1 MARVN
6 FKDYVDSLKSL
17 YGLAGGIGVLIPGA
31 TYFSKYPPPL
41 LPAISL
47 FTAMIALATFFL
59 AYLIDFKANKTKKI
73 LLLSFAAS
81 ILILISYFVLFGL
94 TTIQDPQG
102 KRVYQIGFHKCD
114 WSLTQEGKSVKSLYP
129 MKTIEEWMLQDALF
143 KRGGPEILWKKW
155 TIETAGVVLAV
166 LFLFSFVLW
175 VFAWGIVA
183 KSKLTKK

>member
-1 MARVN
+1 MASVD
-6 FKDYVDSLKSL
+6 FKKYVDSLKSI
-17 YGLAGGIGVLIPGA
+17 YGLTGGIGVLIPGM
-31 TYFSKYPPPL
+31 TYFTNYPPPI

-47 FTAMIALATFFL
+47 FTAMVALATIFLTYFFNL
-59 AYLIDFKANKTKKI
+59 KANKTKKI

-81 ILILISYFVLFGL
+81 ILILISYFVLFGM

-102 KRVYQIGFHKCD
+102 KQVYQIGFHKCD
-114 WSLTQEGKSVKSLYP
+114 WSLTQEGRAVKKNYP

-143 KRGGPEILWKKW
+143 KRGGPEILWKNW
-155 TIETAGVVLAV
+155 TIETAGVLLAV